1 MPKTSTRSYSKTLT
15 ISDLGDIKTF
25 KRHTE
30 TTTFRDK
37 TGRQKTDTALDWSN
51 RLTMIGITIFTV
63 SVGSV
68 VSEFG
73 YNDLAAFNPNYELR
87 NEFETIED
95 PLTHYDYTVYGE
107 TVLDTVVGYVTVL
120 GGFGEFA
127 KGLWDGILYFVT
139 LGGSDS
145 VFYGSFSDEF
155 GQSRFNEIL
164 SFYSQ
169 IPSKALLFDG
179 LTTLEKQ
186 WILDNYD
193 NQESLSNNEQA
204 IFYLEPF
211 TFLYIVTGPVDEEYF
226 GLDDGSWVWFTQTP
240 SLYNYV
246 EFYGVE

>member
-1 MPKTSTRSYSKTLT
+1 MPVRTSSSITTRLV
-15 ISDLGDIKTF
+15 ISDTAITKSKVYTDT
-25 KRHTE
+25 KRF
-30 TTTFRDK
+30 TTK
-37 TGRQKTDTALDWSN
+37 TGKQQTQTGLDWAN

-87 NEFETIED
+87 NEFETISD

-145 VFYGSFSDEF
+145 VFYGSFTDEF
-155 GQSRFNEIL
+155 GEARFNEIL

-169 IPSKALLFDG
+169 IPSKALLFNA

-193 NQESLSNNEQA
+193 NQESLSNNEQV
-204 IFYLEPF
+204 IFYGEPF
-211 TFLYIVTGPVDEEYF
+211 AFLYIVTGPVDEDYF
-226 GLDDGSWVWFTQTP
+226 GLDDGSWVWFTETP
-240 SLYNYV
+240 SIYNYV